1 MPRSPITAAPDLHE
15 MLAGLIA
22 TPSVSS
28 VQPVLDQSNR
38 PVLDLLADWLT
49 SAGFQVELLPIAGH
63 PDKANLVATL
73 GALAPGHQ
81 GSLPR
86 GGPPQGG
93 LVLAGHVDTVPYDAH
108 RWRYDPLRLTEADG
122 RLYGLGTADMK
133 SFLALAIE
141 AARGLTPAQLRAP
154 LTILATADEESAMH
168 GARALVETGRAWGQ
182 HAIIGE
188 PTSLRP
194 VRMHKGVMAEAVR
207 LRGRSGHA
215 SDPALG
221 NSALEG
227 MHEVL
232 TEILA
237 WRAQLQRTH
246 RNAAFPIAWP
256 TINPGHIHG
265 GDNFNRICGD
275 CELHLDLRVLPGLD
289 PDQLRAELATRVAAV
304 AERRG
309 LGWEVVPLFPSV
321 PPVETAAGAAIVAAA
336 EALTGHAAEAA
347 SFATEAPFFNRLGM
361 QTLVLGPGDLAQAHQ
376 PDEYLD
382 CARIAPTL
390 DLLRAL
396 IARFCLDV

>member
-1 MPRSPITAAPDLHE
+1 MPQPPITAAPDLRE

-22 TPSVSS
+22 TPSISS
-28 VQPVLDQSNR
+28 VQPALDQSNR
-38 PVLDLLADWLT
+38 PVLHLLADWLE
-49 SAGFQVELLPIAGH
+49 SAGFRVELLPIPGH
-63 PDKANLVATL
+63 PAKANLVATL
-73 GALAPGHQ
+73 GSARAGEP
-81 GSLPR
+81 
-86 GGPPQGG
+86 GG
-93 LVLAGHVDTVPYDAH
+93 LVLAGHVDTVPCDPH

-141 AARGLTPAQLRAP
+141 AARGLAPGQLRAP

-168 GARALVETGRAWGQ
+168 GARALVDAGRAFGR

-215 SDPALG
+215 SDPGLG

-237 WRAQLQRTH
+237 WRDHLQRTH
-246 RNAAFPIAWP
+246 RNPAFPIAWP
-256 TINPGHIHG
+256 TINAGHIHG

-289 PDQLRAELATRVAAV
+289 PDALRAELAARVAAV

-309 LGWEVVPLFPSV
+309 LGWEVVPLFPSI
-321 PPVETAAGAAIVAAA
+321 PPAETAAGAAIVAVA
-336 EALTGHAAEAA
+336 ETLTGHAAEAA

-382 CARIAPTL
+382 GARIAPTL
-390 DLLRAL
+390 DLLRGL
-396 IARFCLDV
+396 IARFCLAA